1 MRPKRLA
8 AIVASVVLP
17 LALQVP
23 ASAQSGPPLVI
34 GVDHLDPANQ
44 QPAQGRVFSYTDF
57 FSRNV
62 TVHTGDKLDFHG
74 AATFHV
80 IALASNAADARIS
93 FPLFLSDTDD
103 PAAPG
108 SGTSKLM
115 FGPAGLAA
123 FAPPACGLS
132 LSTACSFTGTN
143 IPITPL
149 PGGADWFVQVNAA
162 PGTYNYFCYIHPG
175 MQGTLNVVGPDRPTT
190 TQGQI
195 EAKSFGQFTSDRAQ
209 ALDVEAAA
217 NVVSFTGGE
226 PGTRTYQ
233 VHVGINAADSHVAI
247 LEMLPNLLS
256 LAPGDSVQ
264 YLWSDPH
271 EAHSVTFPASAD
283 VADFAPEIEPGPPFE
298 FEFVADP
305 GNAVSGTPLSSP
317 ATLVDSGVLIGTAY
331 GVPSSQS
338 WSAATANGTAS
349 GAYTYHCV
357 IHDFMV
363 GTLQVGS

>member
-1 MRPKRLA
+1 MSPKRLA

-17 LALQVP
+17 LAMQVP
-23 ASAQSGPPLVI
+23 ASAQSGPLVI
-34 GVDHLDPANQ
+34 GVDHLDLANQ
-44 QPAQGRVFSYTDF
+44 QFALGRAFSYTDF
-57 FSRNV
+57 FSRDV
-62 TVHTGDKLDFHG
+62 TVHTGDSLHFHG

-80 IALASNAADARIS
+80 IALASNAADARTS

-108 SGTSKLM
+108 SGTSKLR
-115 FGPAGLAA
+115 FGPAGFAA
-123 FAPPACGLS
+123 FAPPSCGLS
-132 LSTACSFTGTN
+132 LSTACDFTGAN

-175 MQGTLNVVGPDRPTT
+175 MQGTLNVVGPNIPTT
-190 TQGQI
+190 TQDQI
-195 EAKSFGQFTSDRAQ
+195 DAKSFGQFISDRAE
-209 ALDVEAAA
+209 ALDVEAAD
-217 NVVSFTGGE
+217 NIVSFTGGD

-233 VHVGINAADSHVAI
+233 VHVGASAANDHVAI
-247 LEMLPNLLS
+247 LEMMPGSLS
-256 LAPGDSVQ
+256 LTPGDSVQ

-283 VADFAPEIEPGPPFE
+283 VPDFAPEFEPGEVPPFE
-298 FEFVADP
+298 IVADP
-305 GNAVSGTPLSSP
+305 GNAASGTLLTSP

-338 WSAATANGTAS
+338 WSAATGGGTAS
-349 GAYTYHCV
+349 GAYTFHCV

-363 GTLQVGS
+363 GTLRVGS